1 MCFNSMQKTD
11 NTQASDNMLQVAD
24 FSLSFHHSILDI
36 ADVLPPQ
43 YDTFLEVEFL
53 SSLEQ
58 KPPLGY
64 DFCCV
69 LIKKQDKVIGF
80 FPFQIKHFKA
90 SESLNFNP
98 KQSAISLFLKRKLAQ
113 IVEFKTL
120 IVGSLLLTGEHSF
133 YFQEGILGAE
143 KENLIL
149 KSIDFAVGNL
159 GKKGVNIQSIFVKDF
174 YAAQNYLNETK
185 YNQFQVE
192 PHFIFTSQPNWTKFE
207 DYLEALASKYRIRAK
222 RAFKKLSGLDLKEFN
237 EERIIA
243 NQLKIN
249 ELYQNIRTKSAFNLV
264 DLNEEHFLQLKR
276 NMGDKF
282 HLFGYFKEEKLI
294 GFFTLIETHTALEAH
309 YLGYDETENAE
320 HQLYLNMLFEM
331 VRFGVDN
338 QFKTIN
344 FGRTAHEIKSSIG
357 AEAHE
362 MYLYMKHKNYF
373 INKSLPYL
381 LKFLSPREAW
391 VARQPFKMGED

>member
-1 MCFNSMQKTD
+1 MPKTD
-11 NTQASDNMLQVAD
+11 KTQASDNVLQISD

-36 ADVLPPQ
+36 ADELPPQ

-58 KPPLGY
+58 KPPFGY
-64 DFCCV
+64 TFCYV

-98 KQSAISLFLKRKLAQ
+98 KQSTISLFLKRKLAQ

-133 YFQEGILGAE
+133 YFEQSVLVEE
-143 KENLIL
+143 KEKLIHA
-149 KSIDFAVGNL
+149 SIGFAIDIL
-159 GKKGVNIQSIFVKDF
+159 GKKGVKIQSIFVKDF
-174 YAAQNYLNETK
+174 YAAQNYLNIEG

-192 PHFIFTSQPNWTKFE
+192 PHFIFTSQPSWTKFE
-207 DYLEALASKYRIRAK
+207 DYLEALSSKYRVRAK
-222 RAFKKLSGLDLKEFN
+222 RAFKKLSGLELKEFN

-249 ELYQNIRTKSAFNLV
+249 ELYQNIRTKSSFNLV
-264 DLNEEHFLQLKR
+264 DLNETHFLQLKQ
-276 NMGDKF
+276 NMGDAF

-309 YLGYDETENAE
+309 YLGYDESENTE

-331 VRFGVDN
+331 VRFGVNN
-338 QFKTIN
+338 QFKKIN

-357 AEAHE
+357 AEGHE

-391 VARQPFKMGED
+391 VARQPFKLGEEA